1 MCVFWIYQYIWYP
14 FMARR
19 ERAQR
24 AKEQKAREKA
34 AQEREERKA
43 DPAPYQGGFCRRM
56 ATAKKNRE
64 QQVKNYHARCA
75 AEDAAEQAD
84 KAEKEAAEK
93 NAAEKAAAAKD
104 GAEKDANVENNAME
118 NAAED
123 TIENTTDNH
132 DQSVSSS
139 SSTAGRSV
147 HFPEATR
154 NAAPEAIRETTP
166 ITAHDATND
175 APREKTTA
183 KKSFR
188 EVVGAMTTGFQRFG
202 RNGEEARREQ
212 GQREHGQRRNGIQLR
227 NLFKKKYTGPPMEYY
242 M

>member
-19 ERAQR
+19 ERTQR

-64 QQVKNYHARCA
+64 LQVKNYHARCA
-75 AEDAAEQAD
+75 AEDAAEQAE
-84 KAEKEAAEK
+84 KAEKQAADK
-93 NAAEKAAAAKD
+93 NA
-104 GAEKDANVENNAME
+104 AEKDANVKNAANE

-123 TIENTTDNH
+123 SIENTTDNH
-132 DQSVSSS
+132 DQSVSS

-154 NAAPEAIRETTP
+154 IAAPEATRNAAPEATRETAP
-166 ITAHDATND
+166 VTAHDATHD
-175 APREKTTA
+175 APHEQTA
-183 KKSFR
+183 SKKSFR
-188 EVVGAMTTGFQRFG
+188 KVVGAMTSGFQRFN
-202 RNGEEARREQ
+202 RNREEGRREQ
-212 GQREHGQRRNGIQLR
+212 GQREQGQRRNGIQLR